1 MGLARLVKSSAP
13 SKSKMADAGA
23 ASVFSGAGKLNIII
37 HIAITVTGVIV
48 AITSFALLI
57 PLDSVPAVTG
67 VTIIMAVSYVLALL
81 MWAGALWLYARDAI
95 QLTWLNTNILFLIV
109 LPATI
114 SATAM
119 CVTSVQNTR
128 NLIAGQVA

>member
-1 MGLARLVKSSAP
+1 MS
-13 SKSKMADAGA
+13 DAGG
-23 ASVFSGAGKLNIII
+23 SSSSGLGALVSSAGKLNLWI
-37 HIAITVTGVIV
+37 HVAITVTGIIV

-67 VTIIMAVSYVLALL
+67 VTIILAVSYVLALL
-81 MWAGALWLYARDAI
+81 MWAGALWLYSRDTV

-114 SATAM
+114 GATAM